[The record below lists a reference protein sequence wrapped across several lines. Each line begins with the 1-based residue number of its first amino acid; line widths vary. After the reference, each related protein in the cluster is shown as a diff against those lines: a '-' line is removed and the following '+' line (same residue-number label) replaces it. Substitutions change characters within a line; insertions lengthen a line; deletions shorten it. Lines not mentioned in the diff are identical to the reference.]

1 MQVKMLK
8 TVGKFKKGE
17 SAEVSD
23 ARAQYWD
30 RIGAASILGA
40 EVKEEKASKNR
51 TTKENKQAKSRKT
64 K

>member
-8 TVGKFKKGE
+8 TVGKFKKGD
-17 SAEVSD
+17 SVDVSE

-30 RIGAASILGA
+30 RVGAGSILGA
-40 EVKEEKASKNR
+40 TAKEEKAPKKR
-51 TTKENKQAKSRKT
+51 TTKENKQANKRKT